1 MKIKKIPLDKLT
13 FFIYNLTP
21 MIGSLVSNPKKV
33 VIKGVGFYY
42 IGNKNLGIF
51 RTGGASSKNSN
62 SIPAEEGSADFIPQ
76 KVHKRG
82 YKKMMHIWAAPSQ
95 REVKDTPLVHKGIKN

>member
-1 MKIKKIPLDKLT
+1 
-13 FFIYNLTP
+13 
-21 MIGSLVSNPKKV
+21 MIGSLVSNPKKI

-42 IGNKNLGIF
+42 IGNKNSGVF

-62 SIPAEEGSADFIPQ
+62 SIPAEEASADFIPK

-82 YKKMMHIWAAPSQ
+82 YKKTMHILAAPSQ
-95 REVKDTPLVHKGIKN
+95 RRVKDTPLVHKYQRLERT